1 MKVSNYKQMRLIL
14 IYDLPMEDELD
25 RKVYAKFHKKLQK
38 IGYHMLQYSV
48 YTKVIVNDD
57 NYKQVKKQT
66 ESIIPSKGQ
75 IIIFKLTEKQY
86 RDMVYLRG
94 EQNMFALIVANNDM
108 VVFKE
113 IEEYI
118 SKIYMW
124 KEITKEALPTFENI
138 NNANELWLWEVIKKN
153 LETYETTYEEIQQK
167 GKELFGEKFEKQI
180 PKEGNDSF
188 YYDKES
194 NKYLA
199 TEIVLDE
206 EEDSFLLKDIEKEGE
221 KYKVKIIEYI
231 EDYSEENKVIIRNLQ
246 EEEIGRVSTSDSET
260 KIKEIVKNNKE
271 RFSQKN
277 IEIKKEKDN
286 LVIEKVNK
294 E

>member
-1 MKVSNYKQMRLIL
+1 MKKMLVIIVILAMILVSMIIYKNIA
-14 IYDLPMEDELD
+14 IN
-25 RKVYAKFHKKLQK
+25 KNK
-38 IGYHMLQYSV
+38 SV
-48 YTKVIVNDD
+48 NVQEV
-57 NYKQVKKQT
+57 
-66 ESIIPSKGQ
+66 
-75 IIIFKLTEKQY
+75 
-86 RDMVYLRG
+86 
-94 EQNMFALIVANNDM
+94 EQ
-108 VVFKE
+108 

-138 NNANELWLWEVIKKN
+138 NNANELWVWEVIKKN

-167 GKELFGEKFEKQI
+167 GKELFGEKFERQI

-294 E
+294 ISK

>member
-1 MKVSNYKQMRLIL
+1 MKKMLVIIVILAMILVSMIIYKNIA
-14 IYDLPMEDELD
+14 IN
-25 RKVYAKFHKKLQK
+25 KNK
-38 IGYHMLQYSV
+38 SV
-48 YTKVIVNDD
+48 NVQEV
-57 NYKQVKKQT
+57 
-66 ESIIPSKGQ
+66 
-75 IIIFKLTEKQY
+75 
-86 RDMVYLRG
+86 
-94 EQNMFALIVANNDM
+94 EQ
-108 VVFKE
+108 

-138 NNANELWLWEVIKKN
+138 NNANELWVWEVIKKN

-167 GKELFGEKFEKQI
+167 GKELFGEKFERQI

-246 EEEIGRVSTSDSET
+246 EEEIGRVSTTDSET
-260 KIKEIVKNNKE
+260 KIKGIVKNNKE

>member
-1 MKVSNYKQMRLIL
+1 MKKMLVIIVILAMILVSMIIYKNIA
-14 IYDLPMEDELD
+14 IN
-25 RKVYAKFHKKLQK
+25 KNK
-38 IGYHMLQYSV
+38 SV
-48 YTKVIVNDD
+48 NVQEV
-57 NYKQVKKQT
+57 
-66 ESIIPSKGQ
+66 
-75 IIIFKLTEKQY
+75 
-86 RDMVYLRG
+86 
-94 EQNMFALIVANNDM
+94 EQ
-108 VVFKE
+108 

-138 NNANELWLWEVIKKN
+138 NNVNELWVWEVIKKN

-231 EDYSEENKVIIRNLQ
+231 EDYSEENKVIIRNQQ
-246 EEEIGRVSTSDSET
+246 EEEIGRVSTTDSET

>member
-1 MKVSNYKQMRLIL
+1 MKKMLVIIVILAMILVSMIIYKNIA
-14 IYDLPMEDELD
+14 IN
-25 RKVYAKFHKKLQK
+25 KNK
-38 IGYHMLQYSV
+38 SV
-48 YTKVIVNDD
+48 NVQEV
-57 NYKQVKKQT
+57 
-66 ESIIPSKGQ
+66 
-75 IIIFKLTEKQY
+75 
-86 RDMVYLRG
+86 
-94 EQNMFALIVANNDM
+94 EQ
-108 VVFKE
+108 

-118 SKIYMW
+118 SRIYMW

-138 NNANELWLWEVIKKN
+138 NNANEVWVWEVIKKN

-167 GKELFGEKFEKQI
+167 GKELFGEKFERKI

-246 EEEIGRVSTSDSET
+246 EEEIGRVSTTDSET

>member
-1 MKVSNYKQMRLIL
+1 MKKMLVIIVILAMILVSMIIYKNIA
-14 IYDLPMEDELD
+14 IN
-25 RKVYAKFHKKLQK
+25 KNK
-38 IGYHMLQYSV
+38 SV
-48 YTKVIVNDD
+48 NVQEV
-57 NYKQVKKQT
+57 
-66 ESIIPSKGQ
+66 
-75 IIIFKLTEKQY
+75 
-86 RDMVYLRG
+86 
-94 EQNMFALIVANNDM
+94 EQ
-108 VVFKE
+108 

-138 NNANELWLWEVIKKN
+138 NNANELWVWEVIKKN

-167 GKELFGEKFEKQI
+167 GKELFGEKFERQI

-231 EDYSEENKVIIRNLQ
+231 EDYSEENKVIIRNLK

>member
-1 MKVSNYKQMRLIL
+1 MQMKKMLVIIVILAMILVSMIIYKNIA
-14 IYDLPMEDELD
+14 IN
-25 RKVYAKFHKKLQK
+25 KNK
-38 IGYHMLQYSV
+38 SV
-48 YTKVIVNDD
+48 NVQEV
-57 NYKQVKKQT
+57 
-66 ESIIPSKGQ
+66 
-75 IIIFKLTEKQY
+75 
-86 RDMVYLRG
+86 
-94 EQNMFALIVANNDM
+94 EQ
-108 VVFKE
+108 

-138 NNANELWLWEVIKKN
+138 NNANELWVWEVIKKN

-167 GKELFGEKFEKQI
+167 GKELFGEKFERQI

-246 EEEIGRVSTSDSET
+246 EEEIGRVSTTDSET

>member
-1 MKVSNYKQMRLIL
+1 MKKMLVIIVILAMILVSMIIYKNIA
-14 IYDLPMEDELD
+14 IN
-25 RKVYAKFHKKLQK
+25 KNKC
-38 IGYHMLQYSV
+38 
-48 YTKVIVNDD
+48 VNV
-57 NYKQVKKQT
+57 QEV
-66 ESIIPSKGQ
+66 
-75 IIIFKLTEKQY
+75 
-86 RDMVYLRG
+86 
-94 EQNMFALIVANNDM
+94 EQ
-108 VVFKE
+108 

-124 KEITKEALPTFENI
+124 KEITKEALPAFENI

>member
-1 MKVSNYKQMRLIL
+1 MKKMLVIIVILAMILVSMIIYKNIV
-14 IYDLPMEDELD
+14 IN
-25 RKVYAKFHKKLQK
+25 KNK
-38 IGYHMLQYSV
+38 SV
-48 YTKVIVNDD
+48 NVQEV
-57 NYKQVKKQT
+57 
-66 ESIIPSKGQ
+66 
-75 IIIFKLTEKQY
+75 
-86 RDMVYLRG
+86 
-94 EQNMFALIVANNDM
+94 EQ
-108 VVFKE
+108 

-138 NNANELWLWEVIKKN
+138 NNANELWVWEVIKKN

>member
-1 MKVSNYKQMRLIL
+1 MKK
-14 IYDLPMEDELD
+14 
-25 RKVYAKFHKKLQK
+25 
-38 IGYHMLQYSV
+38 ML
-48 YTKVIVNDD
+48 
-57 NYKQVKKQT
+57 
-66 ESIIPSKGQ
+66 
-75 IIIFKLTEKQY
+75 IIIVILAMILVSMIIYKNIAINKNKSVNVQE
-86 RDMVYLRG
+86 V
-94 EQNMFALIVANNDM
+94 EQ
-108 VVFKE
+108 

-138 NNANELWLWEVIKKN
+138 NNANELWVWEVIKKN

-167 GKELFGEKFEKQI
+167 GKELFGEKFERQI

>member
-1 MKVSNYKQMRLIL
+1 MKKMLVIIVILAMILVSMIIYKNIA
-14 IYDLPMEDELD
+14 IN
-25 RKVYAKFHKKLQK
+25 KNK
-38 IGYHMLQYSV
+38 SV
-48 YTKVIVNDD
+48 NVQEV
-57 NYKQVKKQT
+57 
-66 ESIIPSKGQ
+66 
-75 IIIFKLTEKQY
+75 
-86 RDMVYLRG
+86 
-94 EQNMFALIVANNDM
+94 EQ
-108 VVFKE
+108 

-138 NNANELWLWEVIKKN
+138 NNANELWVWEVIKKN

-167 GKELFGEKFEKQI
+167 GKELFGEKFERQI

-246 EEEIGRVSTSDSET
+246 EEEIGRVSTTDSET

-277 IEIKKEKDN
+277 IEIKKEKNN

>member
-1 MKVSNYKQMRLIL
+1 MKKMLVIIVILAMILVSMIIYKNIAINKNKSVNVQEVEQI
-14 IYDLPMEDELD
+14 E
-25 RKVYAKFHKKLQK
+25 
-38 IGYHMLQYSV
+38 GYV
-48 YTKVIVNDD
+48 
-57 NYKQVKKQT
+57 
-66 ESIIPSKGQ
+66 
-75 IIIFKLTEKQY
+75 
-86 RDMVYLRG
+86 
-94 EQNMFALIVANNDM
+94 
-108 VVFKE
+108 
-113 IEEYI
+113 

-124 KEITKEALPTFENI
+124 KELTKAALPTFENI
-138 NNANELWLWEVIKKN
+138 NNANELWVWEVIKKN

>member
-1 MKVSNYKQMRLIL
+1 MKKMLVIIVILAMILVSMIIYKNIA
-14 IYDLPMEDELD
+14 IN
-25 RKVYAKFHKKLQK
+25 KNK
-38 IGYHMLQYSV
+38 SV
-48 YTKVIVNDD
+48 NVQEV
-57 NYKQVKKQT
+57 
-66 ESIIPSKGQ
+66 
-75 IIIFKLTEKQY
+75 
-86 RDMVYLRG
+86 
-94 EQNMFALIVANNDM
+94 EQ
-108 VVFKE
+108 

-124 KEITKEALPTFENI
+124 KEITKEALPAFENI

-231 EDYSEENKVIIRNLQ
+231 EDYSEENKVIIRNQQ

>member
-1 MKVSNYKQMRLIL
+1 MKKMLVIIVILAMILVSMIIYKNIA
-14 IYDLPMEDELD
+14 IN
-25 RKVYAKFHKKLQK
+25 KNK
-38 IGYHMLQYSV
+38 SV
-48 YTKVIVNDD
+48 NVQEV
-57 NYKQVKKQT
+57 
-66 ESIIPSKGQ
+66 
-75 IIIFKLTEKQY
+75 
-86 RDMVYLRG
+86 
-94 EQNMFALIVANNDM
+94 EQ
-108 VVFKE
+108 

-138 NNANELWLWEVIKKN
+138 NNANELWVWEVIKKN

-167 GKELFGEKFEKQI
+167 GKELFGEKFERQI

-246 EEEIGRVSTSDSET
+246 EEEIGRVSTTDSET

-277 IEIKKEKDN
+277 IEIKEEKDN

>member
-1 MKVSNYKQMRLIL
+1 MKKMLVIIVVLAMILVSMIVYKNIE
-14 IYDLPMEDELD
+14 IN
-25 RKVYAKFHKKLQK
+25 KNK
-38 IGYHMLQYSV
+38 SV
-48 YTKVIVNDD
+48 NVQEV
-57 NYKQVKKQT
+57 
-66 ESIIPSKGQ
+66 
-75 IIIFKLTEKQY
+75 
-86 RDMVYLRG
+86 
-94 EQNMFALIVANNDM
+94 EQ
-108 VVFKE
+108 

-124 KEITKEALPTFENI
+124 KEITKEALPTFKNI
-138 NNANELWLWEVIKKN
+138 NDASELWIWEVIKKN

-188 YYDKES
+188 YYDQES

-206 EEDSFLLKDIEKEGE
+206 KEDSFLLNDIEKEGE

>member
-1 MKVSNYKQMRLIL
+1 MKKMLVIIVILAMILVSMIIYKNIA
-14 IYDLPMEDELD
+14 IN
-25 RKVYAKFHKKLQK
+25 KNK
-38 IGYHMLQYSV
+38 SV
-48 YTKVIVNDD
+48 NVQEV
-57 NYKQVKKQT
+57 
-66 ESIIPSKGQ
+66 
-75 IIIFKLTEKQY
+75 EK
-86 RDMVYLRG
+86 
-94 EQNMFALIVANNDM
+94 
-108 VVFKE
+108 

-138 NNANELWLWEVIKKN
+138 NNANELWVWEVIKKN

-167 GKELFGEKFEKQI
+167 GKELFGEKFERQI

>member
-1 MKVSNYKQMRLIL
+1 MKKMLVIIVILAMILVSMIIYKNIA
-14 IYDLPMEDELD
+14 IN
-25 RKVYAKFHKKLQK
+25 KNK
-38 IGYHMLQYSV
+38 SV
-48 YTKVIVNDD
+48 NVQEV
-57 NYKQVKKQT
+57 
-66 ESIIPSKGQ
+66 
-75 IIIFKLTEKQY
+75 
-86 RDMVYLRG
+86 
-94 EQNMFALIVANNDM
+94 EQ
-108 VVFKE
+108 

-138 NNANELWLWEVIKKN
+138 NNANELWVWEVIKKN

-231 EDYSEENKVIIRNLQ
+231 EDYSEENKVIIRNQQ
-246 EEEIGRVSTSDSET
+246 EEEIGSVSTSDSET

>member
-1 MKVSNYKQMRLIL
+1 MLVIIVILAMILVSMIIYKNIA
-14 IYDLPMEDELD
+14 IN
-25 RKVYAKFHKKLQK
+25 KNK
-38 IGYHMLQYSV
+38 SV
-48 YTKVIVNDD
+48 NVQEV
-57 NYKQVKKQT
+57 
-66 ESIIPSKGQ
+66 
-75 IIIFKLTEKQY
+75 
-86 RDMVYLRG
+86 
-94 EQNMFALIVANNDM
+94 EQ
-108 VVFKE
+108 

-138 NNANELWLWEVIKKN
+138 NNANELWVWEVIKKN

-167 GKELFGEKFEKQI
+167 GKELFGEKFERQI

-231 EDYSEENKVIIRNLQ
+231 EDYSEENKVIIRNLK
-246 EEEIGRVSTSDSET
+246 EEEIGRVSTTDSET

>member
-1 MKVSNYKQMRLIL
+1 MKKMLVIIVILAMILVSMIIYKNIA
-14 IYDLPMEDELD
+14 IN
-25 RKVYAKFHKKLQK
+25 KNK
-38 IGYHMLQYSV
+38 SV
-48 YTKVIVNDD
+48 NVQEV
-57 NYKQVKKQT
+57 
-66 ESIIPSKGQ
+66 
-75 IIIFKLTEKQY
+75 
-86 RDMVYLRG
+86 
-94 EQNMFALIVANNDM
+94 EQ
-108 VVFKE
+108 

-118 SKIYMW
+118 SRIYMW

-138 NNANELWLWEVIKKN
+138 NNANELWVWEVIKKN

-167 GKELFGEKFEKQI
+167 GKELFGEKFERQI

-246 EEEIGRVSTSDSET
+246 EEEIGMVSTSDSET

>member
-1 MKVSNYKQMRLIL
+1 MQMKKMLVIIVILAMILVSMIIYKNIA
-14 IYDLPMEDELD
+14 IN
-25 RKVYAKFHKKLQK
+25 KNK
-38 IGYHMLQYSV
+38 SV
-48 YTKVIVNDD
+48 NVQEV
-57 NYKQVKKQT
+57 
-66 ESIIPSKGQ
+66 
-75 IIIFKLTEKQY
+75 
-86 RDMVYLRG
+86 
-94 EQNMFALIVANNDM
+94 EQ
-108 VVFKE
+108 

-138 NNANELWLWEVIKKN
+138 NNANELWVWEVIKKN

-167 GKELFGEKFEKQI
+167 GKELFGEKFERQI

-246 EEEIGRVSTSDSET
+246 EEEIGRVSTTDSET

-271 RFSQKN
+271 RFSQNN

>member
-1 MKVSNYKQMRLIL
+1 MQMKKMLVIIVILAMILVSMIIYKNIA
-14 IYDLPMEDELD
+14 IN
-25 RKVYAKFHKKLQK
+25 KNK
-38 IGYHMLQYSV
+38 SV
-48 YTKVIVNDD
+48 NVQEV
-57 NYKQVKKQT
+57 
-66 ESIIPSKGQ
+66 
-75 IIIFKLTEKQY
+75 
-86 RDMVYLRG
+86 
-94 EQNMFALIVANNDM
+94 EQ
-108 VVFKE
+108 

-138 NNANELWLWEVIKKN
+138 NDASELWIWEVIKKN

-167 GKELFGEKFEKQI
+167 GKELFGEKFERQI

-260 KIKEIVKNNKE
+260 KIKEILKNNKE

>member
-1 MKVSNYKQMRLIL
+1 MKKMLVIIVILAMILVSMIIYKNIA
-14 IYDLPMEDELD
+14 IN
-25 RKVYAKFHKKLQK
+25 KNK
-38 IGYHMLQYSV
+38 SV
-48 YTKVIVNDD
+48 NVQEV
-57 NYKQVKKQT
+57 
-66 ESIIPSKGQ
+66 
-75 IIIFKLTEKQY
+75 
-86 RDMVYLRG
+86 
-94 EQNMFALIVANNDM
+94 EQ
-108 VVFKE
+108 

-138 NNANELWLWEVIKKN
+138 NNANELWVWEVIKKN

-167 GKELFGEKFEKQI
+167 GKELFGEKFERQI

-206 EEDSFLLKDIEKEGE
+206 EEYSFLLKDIEKEGE

-231 EDYSEENKVIIRNLQ
+231 EDYSEENKVIIRNLK
-246 EEEIGRVSTSDSET
+246 EEEIGRVSTTDSET

>member
-1 MKVSNYKQMRLIL
+1 MKKMLVIIVILAMILVSMIIYKNIA
-14 IYDLPMEDELD
+14 IN
-25 RKVYAKFHKKLQK
+25 KNK
-38 IGYHMLQYSV
+38 SV
-48 YTKVIVNDD
+48 NVHEV
-57 NYKQVKKQT
+57 
-66 ESIIPSKGQ
+66 
-75 IIIFKLTEKQY
+75 
-86 RDMVYLRG
+86 
-94 EQNMFALIVANNDM
+94 EQ
-108 VVFKE
+108 

-138 NNANELWLWEVIKKN
+138 NNANELWVWEVIKKN

>member
-1 MKVSNYKQMRLIL
+1 MKKMLVIIVILAMILVSMIIYKNIA
-14 IYDLPMEDELD
+14 IN
-25 RKVYAKFHKKLQK
+25 KNK
-38 IGYHMLQYSV
+38 SV
-48 YTKVIVNDD
+48 NVQEV
-57 NYKQVKKQT
+57 
-66 ESIIPSKGQ
+66 
-75 IIIFKLTEKQY
+75 
-86 RDMVYLRG
+86 
-94 EQNMFALIVANNDM
+94 EQ
-108 VVFKE
+108 

-260 KIKEIVKNNKE
+260 KIKERVKNNKE

>member
-1 MKVSNYKQMRLIL
+1 MKKMLVIIVILAMILVSMIIYKNIA
-14 IYDLPMEDELD
+14 IN
-25 RKVYAKFHKKLQK
+25 KNK
-38 IGYHMLQYSV
+38 SV
-48 YTKVIVNDD
+48 NVQEV
-57 NYKQVKKQT
+57 
-66 ESIIPSKGQ
+66 
-75 IIIFKLTEKQY
+75 
-86 RDMVYLRG
+86 
-94 EQNMFALIVANNDM
+94 EQ
-108 VVFKE
+108 

-138 NNANELWLWEVIKKN
+138 NNANELWVWEVIKKN

-167 GKELFGEKFEKQI
+167 GKELFGEKFERQI

-231 EDYSEENKVIIRNLQ
+231 EDYSEENKVIIRNLK
-246 EEEIGRVSTSDSET
+246 EEEIRRVSTTDSET

>member
-1 MKVSNYKQMRLIL
+1 MKKMLVIIVILAMILVSMIIYKNIA
-14 IYDLPMEDELD
+14 IN
-25 RKVYAKFHKKLQK
+25 KNK
-38 IGYHMLQYSV
+38 SV
-48 YTKVIVNDD
+48 NVQEV
-57 NYKQVKKQT
+57 
-66 ESIIPSKGQ
+66 
-75 IIIFKLTEKQY
+75 
-86 RDMVYLRG
+86 
-94 EQNMFALIVANNDM
+94 EQ
-108 VVFKE
+108 

-138 NNANELWLWEVIKKN
+138 NNANELWVWEVIKKN

-188 YYDKES
+188 YYDQES

-246 EEEIGRVSTSDSET
+246 EEEIGRVSTTDSET

>member
-1 MKVSNYKQMRLIL
+1 MKKMLVIIVIFAMILVSMI
-14 IYDLPMEDELD
+14 IYNNIAIN
-25 RKVYAKFHKKLQK
+25 KNK
-38 IGYHMLQYSV
+38 SV
-48 YTKVIVNDD
+48 NVQEV
-57 NYKQVKKQT
+57 
-66 ESIIPSKGQ
+66 
-75 IIIFKLTEKQY
+75 
-86 RDMVYLRG
+86 
-94 EQNMFALIVANNDM
+94 EQ
-108 VVFKE
+108 

-138 NNANELWLWEVIKKN
+138 NNANELWVWEVIKKN

-167 GKELFGEKFEKQI
+167 GKELFGEKFERQI

-206 EEDSFLLKDIEKEGE
+206 EEDSFL
-221 KYKVKIIEYI
+221 VKIIEYI
-231 EDYSEENKVIIRNLQ
+231 EDYSEENKVIIRNLK

>member
-1 MKVSNYKQMRLIL
+1 MKKMLVIIVILAMILVSMIIYKNIV
-14 IYDLPMEDELD
+14 IN
-25 RKVYAKFHKKLQK
+25 KNK
-38 IGYHMLQYSV
+38 SV
-48 YTKVIVNDD
+48 NVQEV
-57 NYKQVKKQT
+57 
-66 ESIIPSKGQ
+66 
-75 IIIFKLTEKQY
+75 
-86 RDMVYLRG
+86 
-94 EQNMFALIVANNDM
+94 EQ
-108 VVFKE
+108 

-138 NNANELWLWEVIKKN
+138 NNANELWVWEVIKKN

-246 EEEIGRVSTSDSET
+246 EEEIGRVSTSNSET

>member
-1 MKVSNYKQMRLIL
+1 MKKMLVIIVILAMILVSMIIYKNIA
-14 IYDLPMEDELD
+14 IN
-25 RKVYAKFHKKLQK
+25 KNK
-38 IGYHMLQYSV
+38 SV
-48 YTKVIVNDD
+48 NVQEV
-57 NYKQVKKQT
+57 
-66 ESIIPSKGQ
+66 
-75 IIIFKLTEKQY
+75 
-86 RDMVYLRG
+86 
-94 EQNMFALIVANNDM
+94 EQ
-108 VVFKE
+108 

-138 NNANELWLWEVIKKN
+138 NNVNELWLWEVIKKN

>member
-1 MKVSNYKQMRLIL
+1 MKKMLVIIVVLAMILVSMIVYKNIE
-14 IYDLPMEDELD
+14 IN
-25 RKVYAKFHKKLQK
+25 KNK
-38 IGYHMLQYSV
+38 SV
-48 YTKVIVNDD
+48 NVQEV
-57 NYKQVKKQT
+57 
-66 ESIIPSKGQ
+66 
-75 IIIFKLTEKQY
+75 
-86 RDMVYLRG
+86 
-94 EQNMFALIVANNDM
+94 EQ
-108 VVFKE
+108 

-138 NNANELWLWEVIKKN
+138 NDASELWIWEVIKKN

-188 YYDKES
+188 YYDQES

-206 EEDSFLLKDIEKEGE
+206 KEDSFLLNDIEKEGE

>member
-1 MKVSNYKQMRLIL
+1 MKKMLVIIVILAMILVSMIIYKNIA
-14 IYDLPMEDELD
+14 IN
-25 RKVYAKFHKKLQK
+25 KNK
-38 IGYHMLQYSV
+38 SV
-48 YTKVIVNDD
+48 NVQEV
-57 NYKQVKKQT
+57 
-66 ESIIPSKGQ
+66 
-75 IIIFKLTEKQY
+75 
-86 RDMVYLRG
+86 
-94 EQNMFALIVANNDM
+94 EQ
-108 VVFKE
+108 

-138 NNANELWLWEVIKKN
+138 NNANELWVWEVIKKN
-153 LETYETTYEEIQQK
+153 LEIYETTYEEIQQK
-167 GKELFGEKFEKQI
+167 GKELFGEKFERQI

-231 EDYSEENKVIIRNLQ
+231 EDYSEENKVIIRNLK
-246 EEEIGRVSTSDSET
+246 EEEIGRVSTTDSET

>member
-1 MKVSNYKQMRLIL
+1 MKKMLVIIVILAMILVSMIIYKNIA
-14 IYDLPMEDELD
+14 IN
-25 RKVYAKFHKKLQK
+25 KNK
-38 IGYHMLQYSV
+38 SV
-48 YTKVIVNDD
+48 NVQEV
-57 NYKQVKKQT
+57 
-66 ESIIPSKGQ
+66 
-75 IIIFKLTEKQY
+75 
-86 RDMVYLRG
+86 
-94 EQNMFALIVANNDM
+94 EQ
-108 VVFKE
+108 

-167 GKELFGEKFEKQI
+167 GKELFGEKFERQI

-246 EEEIGRVSTSDSET
+246 EEEIGRVSTTDSET

>member
-1 MKVSNYKQMRLIL
+1 MKKMLVIIVILAMILVSMIIYKNIA
-14 IYDLPMEDELD
+14 IN
-25 RKVYAKFHKKLQK
+25 KNK
-38 IGYHMLQYSV
+38 SV
-48 YTKVIVNDD
+48 NVQEV
-57 NYKQVKKQT
+57 
-66 ESIIPSKGQ
+66 
-75 IIIFKLTEKQY
+75 
-86 RDMVYLRG
+86 
-94 EQNMFALIVANNDM
+94 EQ
-108 VVFKE
+108 

-124 KEITKEALPTFENI
+124 EEITKEALPTFENI

>member
-1 MKVSNYKQMRLIL
+1 MKKMLVIIVILAMILVSMIIYKNIA
-14 IYDLPMEDELD
+14 IN
-25 RKVYAKFHKKLQK
+25 KNK
-38 IGYHMLQYSV
+38 SV
-48 YTKVIVNDD
+48 NVHEV
-57 NYKQVKKQT
+57 
-66 ESIIPSKGQ
+66 
-75 IIIFKLTEKQY
+75 
-86 RDMVYLRG
+86 
-94 EQNMFALIVANNDM
+94 EQ
-108 VVFKE
+108 

-138 NNANELWLWEVIKKN
+138 NNANELWVWEVIKKN

-167 GKELFGEKFEKQI
+167 GKELFGEKFERQI

-231 EDYSEENKVIIRNLQ
+231 EDYSEENKVIIRNLK
-246 EEEIGRVSTSDSET
+246 EEEIGRVSTTDSET

>member
-1 MKVSNYKQMRLIL
+1 MKKMLVIIVILAMILVSMIIYKNIA
-14 IYDLPMEDELD
+14 IN
-25 RKVYAKFHKKLQK
+25 KNK
-38 IGYHMLQYSV
+38 SV
-48 YTKVIVNDD
+48 NVQEV
-57 NYKQVKKQT
+57 
-66 ESIIPSKGQ
+66 
-75 IIIFKLTEKQY
+75 
-86 RDMVYLRG
+86 
-94 EQNMFALIVANNDM
+94 EQ
-108 VVFKE
+108 

-138 NNANELWLWEVIKKN
+138 NNANELWVWEVIKKN

-167 GKELFGEKFEKQI
+167 GKELFGEKFERQI

-188 YYDKES
+188 YYYKES

>member
-1 MKVSNYKQMRLIL
+1 MKK
-14 IYDLPMEDELD
+14 
-25 RKVYAKFHKKLQK
+25 
-38 IGYHMLQYSV
+38 MLV
-48 YTKVIVNDD
+48 
-57 NYKQVKKQT
+57 
-66 ESIIPSKGQ
+66 
-75 IIIFKLTEKQY
+75 IIIILAMILVSMIIYKNIAINKNKSVNVQE
-86 RDMVYLRG
+86 V
-94 EQNMFALIVANNDM
+94 EQ
-108 VVFKE
+108 

-138 NNANELWLWEVIKKN
+138 NNANELWVWEVIKKN

-167 GKELFGEKFEKQI
+167 GKELFGEKFERQI

-231 EDYSEENKVIIRNLQ
+231 EDYSEENKVIIRNLK
-246 EEEIGRVSTSDSET
+246 EEEIGRVSTTDSET